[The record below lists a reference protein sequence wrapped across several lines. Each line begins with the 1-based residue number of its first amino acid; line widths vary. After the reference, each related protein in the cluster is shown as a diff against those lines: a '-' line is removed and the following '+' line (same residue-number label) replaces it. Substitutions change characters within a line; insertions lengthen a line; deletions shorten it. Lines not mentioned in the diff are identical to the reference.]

1 MSGFAALVF
10 EVVCEDVEHEG
21 LSEGKL
27 GASLLNLSPG
37 YLEVDC
43 DARLESLEVI
53 LLQKLRRA
61 HVLQQTLKALKL
73 LSKHGCLLVDALFVG
88 LHFLCSLML
97 DLYVQFGS
105 EFCELFGHHLLDE
118 LHLLWLGIKGE
129 SFADL
134 WVGLLFSGVLVR
146 LLG

>member
-1 MSGFAALVF
+1 MSGLASLAF
-10 EVVCEDVEHEG
+10 EVLCQDVEHEG

-73 LSKHGCLLVDALFVG
+73 LSKDGCLLVDALFIS
-88 LHFLCSLML
+88 LHFFSSLVADFYL
-97 DLYVQFGS
+97 QLGS
-105 EFCELFGHHLLDE
+105 EFRELFGYHLLDE
-118 LHLLWLGIKGE
+118 LYLLWLGIKG
-129 SFADL
+129 
-134 WVGLLFSGVLVR
+134 
-146 LLG
+146 